1 VTSRAVL
8 GIRAEHDHL
17 VRPLDVP
24 DDVPEEAERTA
35 SVRLFLDRARSV
47 RSDFVLGERNR
58 EAVFELCRRLEG
70 IPLAIE
76 LAAARV
82 RTLTPQG
89 LLDRLDARLELLVAN
104 APDAPERQ
112 RTLRATIEWSHELLT
127 DDERR
132 LFRRLAVF
140 AGGFT
145 LDAAEGVCGDD
156 IDVLDALSGLVEH
169 SLVAPSAAE
178 GSVPRFRMFEM
189 IRVFAL
195 DQLEASGEAAQ
206 MRERH
211 LAFFEGLAT
220 EGEPAL
226 RSVDHL
232 QWMARITPEWENLRV
247 AWLHAIELHQT
258 QRAAALAGCGF
269 MLLWKLGR
277 LREMLPLVRAT
288 VRVRHELDDN
298 THGRLLFAGASVSF
312 AAGSY
317 DESQKFVD
325 EFATLESAID
335 DQMILGAA
343 WLARAFLAGERFDLD
358 GLRAALDRAETIF
371 RDADELWMLSFVLS
385 TRGSL
390 ASLLGDEADSL
401 KIQAE
406 VFDLAVQTGNDAMAL
421 QALIAQS
428 MSHLRSGD
436 PNSARSALRAALPYF
451 EDYPYFESVAYA
463 YEAGAALSMASE
475 RPEAAARLLGAAD
488 RARKTSAAALWPLL
502 KPQRDVTAGLVEAA
516 LGAETYEIHA
526 ASGEALAPRQASA
539 LLRDAVEA

>member
-1 VTSRAVL
+1 
-8 GIRAEHDHL
+8 
-17 VRPLDVP
+17 
-24 DDVPEEAERTA
+24 
-35 SVRLFLDRARSV
+35 
-47 RSDFVLGERNR
+47 
-58 EAVFELCRRLEG
+58 
-70 IPLAIE
+70 
-76 LAAARV
+76 
-82 RTLTPQG
+82 
-89 LLDRLDARLELLVAN
+89 
-104 APDAPERQ
+104 
-112 RTLRATIEWSHELLT
+112 
-127 DDERR
+127 
-132 LFRRLAVF
+132 
-140 AGGFT
+140 
-145 LDAAEGVCGDD
+145 
-156 IDVLDALSGLVEH
+156 
-169 SLVAPSAAE
+169 
-178 GSVPRFRMFEM
+178 MFEM

-195 DQLEASGEAAQ
+195 DQLEASAEEAQ

-211 LAFFEGLAT
+211 LAYFETLAT

-232 QWMARITPEWENLRV
+232 QWMARITPEWENLRA
-247 AWLHAIELHQT
+247 AWLHSIDLHQT

-277 LREMLPLVRAT
+277 LREMLPLVRDT

-317 DESQKFVD
+317 EESQRFVD

-358 GLRAALDRAETIF
+358 GLRDALDRAETIF

-406 VFDLAVQTGNDAMAL
+406 VFDLAVRTGNDAMAL

-436 PNSARSALRAALPYF
+436 RDSARAALRAALPYF

-463 YEAGAALSMASE
+463 YEAGAALAMATD
-475 RPEAAARLLGAAD
+475 RAPEAARLLGAAD

-502 KPQRDVTAGLVEAA
+502 KPQRDVTAALVEDA
-516 LGAETYEIHA
+516 LGADEYETHSL
-526 ASGEALAPRQASA
+526 SGEALAPRQAAA
-539 LLRDAVEA
+539 LLREAVES